1 MGGGGGY
8 KIITRFAMND
18 DSACVGDAVSDFM
31 LLAPV
36 GALDGRVF
44 RETVGGSIVDDSII
58 KIASWS

>member
-1 MGGGGGY
+1 
-8 KIITRFAMND
+8 MND
-18 DSACVGDAVSDFM
+18 DSACVGDTVSDLM

-58 KIASWS
+58 TIALWS